1 MTWTLAQIAFAGGL
15 AGATGFVGLH
25 VLVAQFMIPRLNRR
39 TKHCYYCGSC
49 LHPKSPPPDLPP
61 KSRFAPPPDL
71 PPGFWG
77 PPPAGG
83 AA

>member
-1 MTWTLAQIAFAGGL
+1 MTWTIAQIAFAGGL

-49 LHPKSPPPDLPP
+49 LHPKSPPPDFRGAEQPP
-61 KSRFAPPPDL
+61 SGFWDPPP
-71 PPGFWG
+71 G
-77 PPPAGG
+77 GG
-83 AA
+83 ATT